1 MRALVLLLV
10 LVGCLATSGCGG
22 SSDDG
27 SADPVQPPALT
38 RPPKPAVVRVTARTP
53 YTRALERLCVR
64 AVREHERVGRA
75 TTPEQLERTLPKTA
89 AIDRRFLREL
99 STLRPAPA
107 PTEAKRAGRLR
118 YFFAAASD
126 IQDSAL
132 VHLKADNVN
141 GFFQFMEQSL
151 AARRQAEKLAR
162 QLGAPACAVRPF
174 SG

>member
-1 MRALVLLLV
+1 VRALAVLGLI
-10 LVGCLATSGCGG
+10 AWFAAGCGG
-22 SSDDG
+22 SSPDG

-38 RPPKPAVVRVTARTP
+38 QPPQPAVVRVTAETP

-64 AVREHERVGRA
+64 TVRAHERVGPSR
-75 TTPEQLERTLPKTA
+75 TTEQLERNLPQSA
-89 AIDRRFLREL
+89 AIDRRFVRDL
-99 STLRPAPA
+99 SALRPRPA
-107 PTEAKRAGRLR
+107 TSEKRQAGRLL
-118 YFFAAASD
+118 YLFAAASD

-151 AARRQAEKLAR
+151 AARRQAEAVAR
-162 QLGAPACAVRPF
+162 RLGAPACAVRPF